1 MTRRID
7 QFLSIIDAWKRKD
20 IEAVLATMSDDIVW
34 HFAAGAEPALVGK
47 AQARKFLT
55 RFAADLVEV
64 RWRIFHSAESG
75 DRLFVEGVDEFVTL
89 KGAVVTAPYAGVIEF
104 RGDLVCGWRDYV
116 DVGVIAA
123 QRRGEAASKQVKELA
138 DRRALARQ

>member
-1 MTRRID
+1 MSKRID
-7 QFLSIIDAWKRKD
+7 QFLGIIDAWKRRD

-34 HFAAGAEPALVGK
+34 HFAAGSEPALVGK
-47 AQARKFLT
+47 VAARKFLT
-55 RFAADLVEV
+55 RFAADLAEV

-75 DRLFVEGVDEFVTL
+75 DRLFVEGVDEYVTP

-104 RGDLVCGWRDYV
+104 SGDLVIGWRDYV

-123 QRRGEAASKQVKELA
+123 QRRGEAATKQVKDLA
-138 DRRALARQ
+138 DRPAL